1 MIHNP
6 PARIGKYE
14 IQGILGQG
22 GMGVVYRGYD
32 RAIARGVAIKA
43 IAKAI
48 LVPDEVSQVLA
59 RFRHE
64 AQAVGRLVHPRIVQI
79 YDYGEDD
86 QLAYIVMELINGTTL
101 MHHLAR
107 GDSYS
112 MAESAEIIRQVLDGI
127 GHAHAEGVV
136 HRDIKP
142 SNILI
147 NNDGRIKIS
156 DFGIA
161 RTEATGVTQAG
172 EVVGTLHYMSPE
184 QFAGVEIGT
193 TADLYSIGVIAY
205 ELLAGKKPFNGN
217 VVTLMRLVLS
227 QIPEPPSRVNLEL
240 SPRLDA
246 VLLKALAKSAEDRFQ
261 SAREFSDALKDAVE
275 AARIDKS
282 GAPVTL
288 PGTGAALRA
297 AVSAALPAAA
307 STEASAATSD
317 GSVNPPATSPDLM
330 ALTSNM
336 AALMSAVRLLTPV
349 AGALPATAAGAITAP
364 GSAVDGVNRAA
375 VTSSRNTDGNNSASI
390 TDGSS
395 ASAIKLDDSVKKA
408 RVLFIDDEERI
419 LTALKSQFRDRFH
432 VFTTTDS
439 TKALDF
445 IGKFQTHVI
454 VSDQRMPAM
463 VGVELLRRSRA
474 IAPNSVR
481 ILLTGYSDLAA
492 IVGSIND
499 GEVYRFISKP
509 WDTAELQRVIAE
521 ATTIG
526 LELADAKVNAAA
538 LPARIEA
545 GVMVIDPGD
554 AMLRVVRELLGS
566 QCPVWHAP
574 DLDSALQTMKQE
586 EIAVLVADVEFGD
599 GQITEMLKVVKQ
611 INPQILAIVVTQAS
625 DSELVIE
632 LINQAQ
638 IFRFLNKPVNVKLL
652 RGHLHAALARYLSF
666 VQTPVLVH
674 AQKVEVA
681 AMAEEVRAA
690 TFGKKWFDGL
700 KSLRARWMR

>member
-1 MIHNP
+1 MTPNHP
-6 PARIGKYE
+6 EQIGKYE
-14 IQGILGQG
+14 IHGILGQG

-43 IAKAI
+43 ITKSM

-64 AQAVGRLVHPRIVQI
+64 AQAVGRLAHPRIVQI

-86 QLAYIVMELINGTTL
+86 ELAYIVMELIHGTTL
-101 MHHLAR
+101 MHHLSR

-112 MAESAEIIRQVLDGI
+112 VAESAEIIRQILDGL

-184 QFAGVEIGT
+184 QFAGHEINAP
-193 TADLYSIGVIAY
+193 ADLYSVGVIAY
-205 ELLAGKKPFNGN
+205 ELLAGKKPFSGN
-217 VVTLMRLVLS
+217 AVTLMRLVLS
-227 QIPEPPSRVNLEL
+227 EMPELPSRINLEL

-246 VLLKALAKSAEDRFQ
+246 VLMKALAKNSTQRYQ
-261 SAREFSDALKDAVE
+261 SAPEFSLALKEAVE
-275 AARIDKS
+275 AARIEKTS
-282 GAPVTL
+282 APVAAAGAASTGAP
-288 PGTGAALRA
+288 GTRTAEAPSNESALTASTAALMN
-297 AVSAALPAAA
+297 AVRMLTTPAGDMPAIAHNAIPAAA
-307 STEASAATSD
+307 PTEA
-317 GSVNPPATSPDLM
+317 P
-330 ALTSNM
+330 
-336 AALMSAVRLLTPV
+336 
-349 AGALPATAAGAITAP
+349 AP
-364 GSAVDGVNRAA
+364 G
-375 VTSSRNTDGNNSASI
+375 VT
-390 TDGSS
+390 GSS
-395 ASAIKLDDSVKKA
+395 IKLDDSVKKA

-432 VFTTTDS
+432 VFTTTDGN
-439 TKALDF
+439 KALEF
-445 IGKFQTHVI
+445 IKKYQIHVI
-454 VSDQRMPAM
+454 VSDQRMPEMA
-463 VGVELLRRSRA
+463 GVELLRRSRG
-474 IAPNSVR
+474 ISPNSVR

-509 WDTAELQRVIAE
+509 WDTPELQRIVFE

-526 LELADAKVNAAA
+526 LELADAKVSAAE

-545 GVMVIDPGD
+545 GIMVIDPDD
-554 AMLRVVRELLGS
+554 AMVRVVRELIGS
-566 QCPVWHAP
+566 QCAVWHAAS
-574 DLDSALQTMKQE
+574 LDAALETMKKDE
-586 EIAVLVADVEFGD
+586 VAVVIADVEFGN
-599 GQITEMLKVVKQ
+599 GQITELLKVVKQ
-611 INPQILAIVVTQAS
+611 VNPRLLAIVATEAS

-632 LINQAQ
+632 LINQTQ
-638 IFRFLNKPVNVKLL
+638 IFRFLNKPVGVKLL
-652 RGHLHAALARYLSF
+652 RGHLHAALARYLAF
-666 VQTPVLVH
+666 QQTPQL
-674 AQKVEVA
+674 AQTQKVEVA
-681 AMAEEVRAA
+681 SVAEDVQVS
-690 TFGKKWFDGL
+690 TFGKTFFDGL
-700 KSLRARWMR
+700 KSLRERWMR

>member
-1 MIHNP
+1 MTPNHP
-6 PARIGKYE
+6 ESIGKYE
-14 IQGILGQG
+14 IHGVLGQG
-22 GMGVVYRGYD
+22 GMGVVYRGFD

-43 IAKAI
+43 ITKAM

-64 AQAVGRLVHPRIVQI
+64 AQAVGRLAHPRIVQI

-86 QLAYIVMELINGTTL
+86 ELAYIVMELINGTTL

-107 GDSYS
+107 GDTYS
-112 MAESAEIIRQVLDGI
+112 VAESAEIIRQILDGL

-147 NNDGRIKIS
+147 NSDGRIKIS

-184 QFAGVEIGT
+184 QFAGHQINAP
-193 TADLYSIGVIAY
+193 ADLYSVGVIAY
-205 ELLAGKKPFNGN
+205 ELLAGKKPFTGN

-227 QIPEPPSRVNLEL
+227 EMPELPSRVNLEL

-246 VLLKALAKSAEDRFQ
+246 VLLKALAKNAKQRYQ
-261 SAREFSDALKDAVE
+261 SAQEFAQALKEAVD
-275 AARIDKS
+275 AARIEKS
-282 GAPVTL
+282 GAPVV
-288 PGTGAALRA
+288 
-297 AVSAALPAAA
+297 VSAAESAAMVAAA
-307 STEASAATSD
+307 PASTIESGFMPPGSEAALAA
-317 GSVNPPATSPDLM
+317 NA
-330 ALTSNM
+330 
-336 AALMSAVRLLTPV
+336 AALMNAVRMLTGHTGSMPVIPQAATPV
-349 AGALPATAAGAITAP
+349 ATPTDATAA
-364 GSAVDGVNRAA
+364 AVAGNVN
-375 VTSSRNTDGNNSASI
+375 S
-390 TDGSS
+390 
-395 ASAIKLDDSVKKA
+395 SAIKLDNSVKKA

-432 VFTTTDS
+432 VFTTTDGN
-439 TKALDF
+439 KALEF
-445 IGKFQTHVI
+445 IKKYQIHVI
-454 VSDQRMPAM
+454 VSDQRMPEM
-463 VGVELLRRSRA
+463 VGVELLRRSRG
-474 IAPNSVR
+474 ISPNSVR

-509 WDTAELQRVIAE
+509 WDTSELQRIVFE
-521 ATTIG
+521 ATTIA
-526 LELADAKVNAAA
+526 LELADARVSATE
-538 LPARIEA
+538 LPARIDA
-545 GVMVIDPGD
+545 GIMVIDPDD
-554 AMLRVVRELLGS
+554 AMARVVRELAGT
-566 QCPVWHAP
+566 QCPVWHAA
-574 DLDSALQTMKQE
+574 DLDAALETMKKE
-586 EIAVLVADVEFGD
+586 EIAVVVADVAFGN

-611 INPQILAIVVTQAS
+611 INPQLLAIVATEAS
-625 DSELVIE
+625 DAELVIE

-652 RGHLHAALARYLSF
+652 RGHLQAALARYLAF
-666 VQTPVLVH
+666 QQTPKLTQ

-681 AMAEEVRAA
+681 SVAEDVQVS
-690 TFGKKWFDGL
+690 TFGKKFFDGL
-700 KSLRARWMR
+700 KSLRGRWMR